1 MLRIEKANKEKDK
14 MVKTFYVQKE
24 DSTNRQVNVL
34 DEALENKAKI
44 LYMTEDFNISNEND
58 GVKDMENY
66 LNIWQVIESFKTN
79 KYIFSFE
86 G

>member
-66 LNIWQVIESFKTN
+66 LNI
-79 KYIFSFE
+79 
-86 G
+86 